1 MSWVLNMSQLFC
13 IEKNFL
19 VLCFH
24 KMNFPIFPLN
34 GAILFPNTNLPLNIF
49 EDRYIDMIDYA
60 LSHNRLIGMIQTKKN
75 KDLFTIGC
83 LGKITNFTETSDGR
97 YQVNLEGI
105 NRFKV
110 KKILD
115 MKHKFIVIDGE
126 ELDYNSN
133 FKKQTSELSTKLL
146 SNFKNY
152 LNIKKI
158 EFNTSEFES
167 LDVLNL
173 AKIICVISPLD
184 HLTKQMLL
192 EFNNSDDLC
201 ENLISVLEIEIN
213 NFGKSSKIN

>member
-1 MSWVLNMSQLFC
+1 
-13 IEKNFL
+13 
-19 VLCFH
+19 
-24 KMNFPIFPLN
+24 MNFPIFPLN

-49 EDRYIDMIDYA
+49 EDRYIDMVDYA
-60 LSHNRLIGMIQTKKN
+60 LSHSRLIGMIQMKKN

-97 YQVNLEGI
+97 YQINLEGI
-105 NRFKV
+105 HRFKI
-110 KKILD
+110 KKILEN
-115 MKHKFIVIDGE
+115 KKKFIIIDGE
-126 ELDYNSN
+126 ELEYNSN

-152 LNIKKI
+152 LSIKKI
-158 EFNTSEFES
+158 DFNTSEFES
-167 LDVLNL
+167 LDALNL

-192 EFNNSDDLC
+192 EFNASDELC

>member
-1 MSWVLNMSQLFC
+1 MFWASSMNQLFC

-24 KMNFPIFPLN
+24 KMNFPVFPLN

-49 EDRYIDMIDYA
+49 EDRYVDMVDYA
-60 LSHNRLIGMIQTKKN
+60 LSHSRLIGMIQTKKN

-83 LGKITNFTETSDGR
+83 LGKITSFSETSDGK
-97 YQVNLEGI
+97 YQINLEGI

-115 MKHKFIVIDGE
+115 DKHKFIMIDGE

-133 FKKQTSELSTKLL
+133 FKKQTSELSSKLL
-146 SNFKNY
+146 ANFKNY

-158 EFNTSEFES
+158 DFNTSEFES
-167 LDVLNL
+167 LDALNL

-192 EFNNSDDLC
+192 EFNASDELC
-201 ENLISVLEIEIN
+201 ESLISVLEIEIN

>member
-1 MSWVLNMSQLFC
+1 
-13 IEKNFL
+13 
-19 VLCFH
+19 
-24 KMNFPIFPLN
+24 MNFPVFPLN

-49 EDRYIDMIDYA
+49 EDRYIDMVDYA
-60 LSHNRLIGMIQTKKN
+60 LSHNRLIGMIQTNKN

-83 LGKITNFTETSDGR
+83 LGKITNFTETPDRR
-97 YQVNLEGI
+97 YQINLEGI
-105 NRFKV
+105 HRFKV

-115 MKHKFIVIDGE
+115 SKHKFIIIDGE
-126 ELDYNSN
+126 ELNYNKN
-133 FKKQTSELSTKLL
+133 FKKKIPEISTKLL

-167 LDVLNL
+167 LDALNL

-192 EFNNSDDLC
+192 EFNGSDELC

>member
-1 MSWVLNMSQLFC
+1 MSQLSYT
-13 IEKNFL
+13 EKNFL
-19 VLCFH
+19 LLCFH
-24 KMNFPIFPLN
+24 KMNFPVFPLN

-49 EDRYIDMIDYA
+49 EDRYIDMVDYA
-60 LSHNRLIGMIQTKKN
+60 LSHSRLIGMIQTKKN
-75 KDLFTIGC
+75 RDLFTIGC

-97 YQVNLEGI
+97 YQINLEGI

-110 KKILD
+110 KKILQ
-115 MKHKFIVIDGE
+115 KKQKFIIIEGE

-167 LDVLNL
+167 LDALNL

-184 HLTKQMLL
+184 YLTKQMLL
-192 EFNNSDDLC
+192 EFNGSDELC

-213 NFGKSSKIN
+213 NYGKSSIIN

>member
-1 MSWVLNMSQLFC
+1 MNQLFY

-19 VLCFH
+19 VLCLH

-49 EDRYIDMIDYA
+49 EDRYIAMVDYA
-60 LSHNRLIGMIQTKKN
+60 LSHSRLIGMIQTKKN
-75 KDLFTIGC
+75 KDLFSIGC

-97 YQVNLEGI
+97 YQINLEGI

-115 MKHKFIVIDGE
+115 KKQKFIIVDGE
-126 ELDYNSN
+126 ELNYNSN

-146 SNFKNY
+146 SNFKSY

-167 LDVLNL
+167 LDALNL

-192 EFNNSDDLC
+192 EFDGSDELC
-201 ENLISVLEIEIN
+201 ESLISVLEIEIN
-213 NFGKSSKIN
+213 NFGKNSTIN

>member
-1 MSWVLNMSQLFC
+1 MSQLFY

-24 KMNFPIFPLN
+24 KMNFPVFPLN

-49 EDRYIDMIDYA
+49 EDRYVDMVDYA
-60 LSHNRLIGMIQTKKN
+60 LSHNRIIGMIQTKKN
-75 KDLFTIGC
+75 KELFNIGC

-105 NRFKV
+105 HRFKL

-115 MKHKFIVIDGE
+115 HKQKFIMVNGE
-126 ELDYNSN
+126 ELKYNSN
-133 FKKQTSELSTKLL
+133 FKKQTSKLSAKLL
-146 SNFKNY
+146 SNFKKY

-158 EFNTSEFES
+158 KFNTSEFES
-167 LDVLNL
+167 LDALNL

-192 EFNNSDDLC
+192 EFNASDELC

-213 NFGKSSKIN
+213 NFGKSTKIN

>member
-1 MSWVLNMSQLFC
+1 
-13 IEKNFL
+13 
-19 VLCFH
+19 
-24 KMNFPIFPLN
+24 MNFPVFPLN

-49 EDRYIDMIDYA
+49 EEKYIDMVDYA
-60 LSHNRLIGMIQTKKN
+60 LSHSRLIGMIQTKKN
-75 KDLFTIGC
+75 NDLFTIGC

-97 YQVNLEGI
+97 YQINLEGI
-105 NRFKV
+105 NRFKI
-110 KKILD
+110 KKIINN
-115 MKHKFIVIDGE
+115 KHKFIMIDGE

-133 FKKQTSELSTKLL
+133 FKRKTSELSTTLL

-184 HLTKQMLL
+184 YLTKQMLL
-192 EFNNSDDLC
+192 EFDGSDELC
-201 ENLISVLEIEIN
+201 ESLISVLEIEIN
-213 NFGKSSKIN
+213 NNGKSSKIN

>member
-1 MSWVLNMSQLFC
+1 M
-13 IEKNFL
+13 K
-19 VLCFH
+19 
-24 KMNFPIFPLN
+24 FPIFPLN

-49 EDRYIDMIDYA
+49 EDKYIDMVDYA
-60 LSHNRLIGMIQTKKN
+60 LCHNRLIGMIQTKKN

-83 LGKITNFTETSDGR
+83 LGKITNFTETSEGR

-110 KKILD
+110 KKVLD
-115 MKHKFIVIDGE
+115 MKHKFIIIDGE
-126 ELDYNSN
+126 ELGYNSN
-133 FKKQTSELSTKLL
+133 FKKQTSELNFKLL

-167 LDVLNL
+167 LDALNL

-192 EFNNSDDLC
+192 EFNGSDELC
-201 ENLISVLEIEIN
+201 ENLISVLEIEIK

>member
-1 MSWVLNMSQLFC
+1 M
-13 IEKNFL
+13 K
-19 VLCFH
+19 
-24 KMNFPIFPLN
+24 FPVFPLN

-49 EDRYIDMIDYA
+49 ENRYIDMIDYA
-60 LSHNRLIGMIQTKKN
+60 LSHSRLLGMIQTKNN

-115 MKHKFIVIDGE
+115 HKHKFTIIDGE
-126 ELDYNSN
+126 ELSYNSN
-133 FKKQTSELSTKLL
+133 FKTQTSEMSHKLL

-152 LNIKKI
+152 LKIKKI

-167 LDVLNL
+167 LDALNL

-192 EFNNSDDLC
+192 EFNASDELC
-201 ENLISVLEIEIN
+201 KNLISVLEIEIN

>member
-1 MSWVLNMSQLFC
+1 
-13 IEKNFL
+13 
-19 VLCFH
+19 
-24 KMNFPIFPLN
+24 MNFPVFPLN

-49 EDRYIDMIDYA
+49 EDRYIDMVDYA
-60 LSHNRLIGMIQTKKN
+60 LSHSRLIGMIQTKKN

-83 LGKITNFTETSDGR
+83 LGKITSFSETSDGK
-97 YQVNLEGI
+97 YQINLEGI

-115 MKHKFIVIDGE
+115 DKHKFIMIDGE

-167 LDVLNL
+167 LDALNL

-184 HLTKQMLL
+184 YLTKQMLL
-192 EFNNSDDLC
+192 EFNASDELC
-201 ENLISVLEIEIN
+201 ENLISVLKIEIN
-213 NFGKSSKIN
+213 NFGKNLKIN

>member
-1 MSWVLNMSQLFC
+1 
-13 IEKNFL
+13 
-19 VLCFH
+19 
-24 KMNFPIFPLN
+24 MNFPVFPLN

-49 EDRYIDMIDYA
+49 EDRYIDMVDYA
-60 LSHNRLIGMIQTKKN
+60 LSHSRLIGMIQTKKN
-75 KDLFTIGC
+75 KDLFNIGC

-97 YQVNLEGI
+97 YQINLEGI

-110 KKILD
+110 KKILEN
-115 MKHKFIVIDGE
+115 KHKFIMINGE

-152 LNIKKI
+152 LSVKKI
-158 EFNTSEFES
+158 DFNTSEFES
-167 LDVLNL
+167 LDALNL

-192 EFNNSDDLC
+192 EFNASDELC

>member
-1 MSWVLNMSQLFC
+1 MC
-13 IEKNFL
+13 IR
-19 VLCFH
+19 
-24 KMNFPIFPLN
+24 
-34 GAILFPNTNLPLNIF
+34 
-49 EDRYIDMIDYA
+49 DR
-60 LSHNRLIGMIQTKKN
+60 IGMIQTKKN

-97 YQVNLEGI
+97 YQINLEGI

-110 KKILD
+110 NKILD
-115 MKHKFIVIDGE
+115 NKHKFIMVNGE

-167 LDVLNL
+167 LDALNL

-184 HLTKQMLL
+184 HLTKQML
-192 EFNNSDDLC
+192 S
-201 ENLISVLEIEIN
+201 LIHI
-213 NFGKSSKIN
+213 

>member
-1 MSWVLNMSQLFC
+1 MKQPLC
-13 IEKNFL
+13 IEKNFP

-24 KMNFPIFPLN
+24 KMNSPVFPLN

-49 EDRYIDMIDYA
+49 EEKYIDMVDYA
-60 LSHNRLIGMIQTKKN
+60 LSHSRLIGMIQTKKN

-97 YQVNLEGI
+97 YQINLEGI
-105 NRFKV
+105 NRFKI
-110 KKILD
+110 KKIINN
-115 MKHKFIVIDGE
+115 KQKFIMIDGE
-126 ELDYNSN
+126 ELNYNSN
-133 FKKQTSELSTKLL
+133 FKRKTSELSTTLL

-167 LDVLNL
+167 LDALNL

-184 HLTKQMLL
+184 YLTKQMLL
-192 EFNNSDDLC
+192 EFDGSDELC

-213 NFGKSSKIN
+213 NYGKSTKIN

>member
-1 MSWVLNMSQLFC
+1 MKQPLC
-13 IEKNFL
+13 IEKNFP

-24 KMNFPIFPLN
+24 KMNFPVFPLN

-49 EDRYIDMIDYA
+49 EEKYIDMVDYA
-60 LSHNRLIGMIQTKKN
+60 LSHSRLIGMIQTKKN

-97 YQVNLEGI
+97 YQINLEGI

-115 MKHKFIVIDGE
+115 NKHKFIMIDAE
-126 ELDYNSN
+126 KLDYNNN
-133 FKKQTSELSTKLL
+133 FKKQTSELSKKLL
-146 SNFKNY
+146 SNFKIY

-158 EFNTSEFES
+158 KFNTSEFES
-167 LDVLNL
+167 LDALNL

-192 EFNNSDDLC
+192 EFDSSDELC

>member
-1 MSWVLNMSQLFC
+1 
-13 IEKNFL
+13 
-19 VLCFH
+19 
-24 KMNFPIFPLN
+24 MNFPVFPLN

-49 EDRYIDMIDYA
+49 EDRYIDMVDYA
-60 LSHNRLIGMIQTKKN
+60 LSHNRLVGMIQTRKN
-75 KDLFTIGC
+75 KDLFEIGC

-110 KKILD
+110 NKIID
-115 MKHKFIVIDGE
+115 NKHKFIIVDGE

-167 LDVLNL
+167 LDALNL

-192 EFNNSDDLC
+192 EFNNSDYLC

-213 NFGKSSKIN
+213 NFGKSLKIN

>member
-1 MSWVLNMSQLFC
+1 MNQQFC

-24 KMNFPIFPLN
+24 KMNFPVFPLN

-49 EDRYIDMIDYA
+49 EDRYIDMVDYA
-60 LSHNRLIGMIQTKKN
+60 LSNSRLIGMIQTQDN

-83 LGKITNFTETSDGR
+83 LGRITNFTETSDGR
-97 YQVNLEGI
+97 YQINLEGI

-110 KKILD
+110 KKILNN
-115 MKHKFIVIDGE
+115 KQKFIMIDGE

-146 SNFKNY
+146 SNFKKY

-167 LDVLNL
+167 LDALNL

-192 EFNNSDDLC
+192 EFNASDELC
-201 ENLISVLEIEIN
+201 ENLIAVLEIEIN